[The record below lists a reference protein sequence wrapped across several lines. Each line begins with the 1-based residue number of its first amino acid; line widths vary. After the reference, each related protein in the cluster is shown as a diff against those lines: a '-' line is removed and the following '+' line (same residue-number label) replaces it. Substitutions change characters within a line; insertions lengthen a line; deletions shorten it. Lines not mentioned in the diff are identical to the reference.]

1 LFDIKP
7 GARKASSIDRIPQS
21 PMPSPPLA
29 PLHVGTSGWTY
40 DDWRDGFYRGV
51 PRSRWLEHYASV
63 FDAVEVNATFYHA
76 LKPTTFAGWR
86 EKTPAA
92 FRFCLK
98 GHRWITHVERLAVEP
113 AAIARERDRAAPLGD
128 KLAVVLWQLPQ
139 SLQRDL
145 PRLRRFVRQLG
156 EWPQPRHAIEFRHA
170 SWFDDEV
177 ADLRAANAIAAVQ
190 SDAADWPL
198 WQAVT
203 TDSVYVRLHGH
214 AATYRSRYSAQQ
226 LAAWAGKIATWRRQ
240 GRAVW
245 VFFDNTDEGHAPRD
259 ALLLRRHCEGR

>member
-1 LFDIKP
+1 
-7 GARKASSIDRIPQS
+7 
-21 PMPSPPLA
+21 MPSTPLA

-40 DDWRDGFYRGV
+40 DGWRDDFYRGV
-51 PRSRWLEHYASV
+51 PRARWLAHYASV

-76 LKPTTFAGWR
+76 LKPATFARWR
-86 EKTPAA
+86 DETPAD

-98 GHRWITHVERLAVEP
+98 ANRWITHVERLAVEP
-113 AAIARERDRAAPLGD
+113 AAIARECERAAPLGD

-139 SLQRDL
+139 SMQRDV
-145 PRLRRFVRQLG
+145 PRLRQFARALG
-156 EWPQPRHAIEFRHA
+156 EWAQPRHAIEFRHA
-170 SWFDDEV
+170 SWFDDE
-177 ADLRAANAIAAVQ
+177 AANLLAAHRIAAVQ

-203 TDSVYVRLHGH
+203 TDFVYVRLHGRG
-214 AATYRSRYSAQQ
+214 ATYRSRYPLRQ
-226 LAAWAGKIATWRRQ
+226 LAAWARRIAAWRRQ

-259 ALLLRRHCEGR
+259 ALRLRQCCEGC